1 MGAALSMTLSLIML
15 IVRLFFLIVRGTI
28 TLCSLIVQGVIWTC
42 IGIVRFA
49 RFIRDRAI
57 AA

>member
-1 MGAALSMTLSLIML
+1 MGAALSLTLSL

-42 IGIVRFA
+42 IGIVRLA
-49 RFIRDRAI
+49 RFIRNRAI

>member
-1 MGAALSMTLSLIML
+1 MGTAISLTLSL

-28 TLCSLIVQGVIWTC
+28 LLCSLIAQGVIWTC
-42 IGIVRFA
+42 IGIVRLV
-49 RFIRDRAI
+49 RFIRDRAF